1 MSAAVAALLGALIGA
16 AASIF
21 TIIIQQRYQNK
32 RELLKIASELALA
45 DYKRRFDMLE
55 KMGGSGK
62 MPPISAFVHY
72 HVQVLEHMAAGTF
85 TPETIQALSKEN
97 DHILSAYTE
106 ASEKRIEAKRN
117 AT

>member
-32 RELLKIASELALA
+32 RELLKFASELALA
-45 DYKRRFDMLE
+45 DYKRRLDILE
-55 KMGGSGK
+55 QMGGK

-97 DHILSAYTE
+97 DRILSAYTE
-106 ASEKRIEAKRN
+106 ASEKRIEARRN